1 MSWQFQFELSLAQF
15 TLDVRLDTEHRR
27 IALIGPNGS
36 GKTSLLRTIVGANK
50 PARGVIKVGSS
61 VVFSTDPPRDLP
73 CRSRRTGYVPQGFA
87 LFPHLTVLENVCFGQ
102 TAERLNPDQS
112 ERRAQQI
119 LTQLACAELSNMK
132 PNQLSMG
139 QQQRVALAR
148 ALMISPLCLLLDE
161 PLSALDPSARRR
173 IRKMLAGYLSTEN
186 LPALIVTHDQRD
198 VFALSEYVC
207 VLDNGQIIQHGT
219 PQSVS
224 QRPANDFVAEFFDQP
239 SA

>member
-1 MSWQFQFELSLAQF
+1 MSWHFQFELSLSQF
-15 TLDVRLDTEHRR
+15 TLDVNLYTDHRR
-27 IALIGPNGS
+27 VAVIGPNGS
-36 GKTSLLRTIVGANK
+36 GKTSLLRTIAGAID
-50 PARGVIKVGSS
+50 PVRGLIKVGSS
-61 VVFSTDPPRDLP
+61 VMFCTDPPIALP
-73 CRSRRTGYVPQGFA
+73 CVSRRTGYVPQGFA
-87 LFPHLTVLENVCFGQ
+87 LFPHLTVVENVCFGQ
-102 TAERLNPDQS
+102 TAESLDPDQCQH
-112 ERRAQQI
+112 RAQQI
-119 LTQLACAELSNMK
+119 LTQLACAELANRK
-132 PNQLSMG
+132 PSQLSMG

-207 VLDNGQIIQHGT
+207 VLDNGQIIQQGT